1 MLGQF
6 FSLENHFWDLASVN
20 SYRQEQLLRY
30 FLLGIYKNSFQIVV
44 VAFKVAYFL
53 SILFSLQNLCQVILA
68 PWAMVNIFS

>member
-68 PWAMVNIFS
+68 PWAMVNIFL

>member
-1 MLGQF
+1 MLSQF

>member
-30 FLLGIYKNSFQIVV
+30 FLGIYKNSFQIVV